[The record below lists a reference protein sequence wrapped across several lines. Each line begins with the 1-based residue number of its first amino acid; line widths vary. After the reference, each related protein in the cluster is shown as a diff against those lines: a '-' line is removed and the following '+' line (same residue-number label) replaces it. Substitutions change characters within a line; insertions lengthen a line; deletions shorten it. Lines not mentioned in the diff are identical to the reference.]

1 MAVDDTAPRHG
12 PVALADL
19 FDAALKD
26 LAPRPSPPTPTRM
39 PISAPSPATPAA
51 SGDAFLFSGNRHE
64 TVPRRLFLD
73 RRLTPLER
81 NAWQVFRL
89 MLNDDGV
96 TAFPTY
102 EQLRP
107 WLASMPCAGQASH
120 ETVARALTLLRL
132 TRWLS
137 LVRRRRD
144 AKTGRILGNLY
155 VLHDEPLTPFEA
167 MQLDPDYLQL
177 VSQALGH
184 SAKAVQIV
192 GLHTLKEIGEDP
204 MLAGRTLPSR
214 LQVLAERLASQ
225 GVGAHESYP
234 QEDAAHESEEGPTSL
249 LRNSDD
255 PTSESEAGSKPAPDA
270 SLRNPKQA
278 RTVRSSRINEVRT
291 TAQAQAQARAL
302 GDLQWPKRFA
312 ELKAEQQTGA
322 RVALQ
327 QVDAALRQAVLDEWA
342 ARCSSHGI
350 RNPAGYLFGIIQRAI
365 HGEFNAWA
373 KKDAPSAHA
382 PPNERPPPAPPP
394 SQPQGKPVPPEVA
407 RQHIERLRNLLASK

>member
-1 MAVDDTAPRHG
+1 MAVDDTTPRHG

-26 LAPRPSPPTPTRM
+26 LAPRPSPPTPI
-39 PISAPSPATPAA
+39 PASSPAIHAA
-51 SGDAFLFSGNRHE
+51 FGDAFLFSGNRHE

-107 WLASMPCAGQASH
+107 WLASMPYAGQASH

-192 GLHTLKEIGEDP
+192 GLHTLKEISEDP
-204 MLAGRTLPSR
+204 MLAGRALPSR
-214 LQVLAERLASQ
+214 LQVLAEHLANQ
-225 GVGAHESYP
+225 GVGAHDSYP
-234 QEDAAHESEEGPTSL
+234 QEDATHESEEGATSL
-249 LRNSDD
+249 LRNPDD
-255 PTSESEAGSKPAPDA
+255 PTSESEAGSKPTSDA
-270 SLRNPKQA
+270 SLRNPKKA

-373 KKDAPSAHA
+373 KKDAPAA
-382 PPNERPPPAPPP
+382 PVPPNERPPPAPPP

>member
-1 MAVDDTAPRHG
+1 MAVDDTAPRRG
-12 PVALADL
+12 PIALADL

-26 LAPRPSPPTPTRM
+26 LVPKPNADAPPPTPTPVAM
-39 PISAPSPATPAA
+39 PTGPA

-89 MLNDDGV
+89 MVNDDGV

-144 AKTGRILGNLY
+144 PKTGRILGNLY

-167 MQLDPDYLQL
+167 MQLDADYLAL
-177 VSQALGH
+177 VSQSLGH
-184 SAKAVQIV
+184 SAKAVQMV
-192 GLHTLKEIGEDP
+192 GLNTLKEIAEDP
-204 MLAGRTLPSR
+204 LLSGRTLPSR

-225 GVGAHESYP
+225 GITATESYP
-234 QEDAAHESEEGPTSL
+234 QEEATHDSEEGPTSL
-249 LRNSDD
+249 LRNPDD
-255 PTSESEAGSKPAPDA
+255 PTSESEAGPKPAPDA

-278 RTVRSSRINEVRT
+278 RTVSSSRIDEVRT
-291 TAQAQAQARAL
+291 TTHARAL

-342 ARCSSHGI
+342 ARCSNHGI
-350 RNPAGYLFGIIQRAI
+350 RNPAGYLFGIVQRAI

-373 KKDAPSAHA
+373 KKDAPSAPVA
-382 PPNERPPPAPPP
+382 PNERPPPPAPPP

-407 RQHIERLRNLLASK
+407 KQHIERLRNLLASK

>member
-1 MAVDDTAPRHG
+1 MAVDDTAPRRG

-26 LAPRPSPPTPTRM
+26 LVPKPNPSAPAPMPAPTP
-39 PISAPSPATPAA
+39 AT

-214 LQVLAERLASQ
+214 LQVLAERFASQ
-225 GVGAHESYP
+225 SVGAHKSYP
-234 QEDAAHESEEGPTSL
+234 QEDATHESEEGPTSL
-249 LRNSDD
+249 LRNPDD

-278 RTVRSSRINEVRT
+278 RTVRSSRMNEVRT
-291 TAQAQAQARAL
+291 TAQAQARAL

-407 RQHIERLRNLLASK
+407 RQHIERLRNLLAGK

>member
-1 MAVDDTAPRHG
+1 
-12 PVALADL
+12 
-19 FDAALKD
+19 
-26 LAPRPSPPTPTRM
+26 
-39 PISAPSPATPAA
+39 
-51 SGDAFLFSGNRHE
+51 
-64 TVPRRLFLD
+64 LFLD

-120 ETVARALTLLRL
+120 ETVARALTLMRL

-137 LVRRRRD
+137 LVQRRRD
-144 AKTGRILGNLY
+144 PKTGRILGNLY
-155 VLHDEPLTPFEA
+155 VLHDESLTPFEA

-204 MLAGRTLPSR
+204 LLAGRTLPSR
-214 LQVLAERLASQ
+214 LQVMAERLANQDFTASD
-225 GVGAHESYP
+225 SYP
-234 QEDAAHESEEGPTSL
+234 QEDASHDSEEGVPSF
-249 LRNSDD
+249 LRNGERPSTD
-255 PTSESEAGSKPAPDA
+255 SEAEPKPAPDV

-278 RTVRSSRINEVRT
+278 RTVRSSCINEIRT
-291 TAQAQAQARAL
+291 TAQARAL
-302 GDLQWPKRFA
+302 DDLQWPKRFA
-312 ELKAEQQTGA
+312 QLKAEQQAGA
-322 RVALQ
+322 KVALQ
-327 QVDAALRQAVLDEWA
+327 QVDASLRQDVLDEWA
-342 ARCSSHGI
+342 ARCSNHGI

-373 KKDAPSAHA
+373 KKDPPPAPA
-382 PPNERPPPAPPP
+382 PPNERPPPT
-394 SQPQGKPVPPEVA
+394 SSVQTQGKPVPPEVA
-407 RQHIERLRNLLASK
+407 RQHIERLRDLLASK